1 MKNKI
6 EIKKDIDW
14 EEFETDLRL
23 ERQWRES
30 LPYFSDRELLEIF
43 PEAKNVFSAKIA
55 EWMEEREKIYL
66 SIRRK
71 LTAIKYS
78 VSDETAKQIQ
88 KSMIEIFDGAQLAKI
103 SKHINR
109 LQRLLFLAQK
119 RKAKGGVSD
128 SEVQHA
134 LATPI
139 QDILKQKFQ
148 RSDNKL
154 IGLCPLH
161 KEKSPSFYIYTKNN
175 SFYCYGCQA
184 GGDAINL
191 MRQLHDF
198 SFVQAVR
205 YLVNA

>member
-6 EIKKDIDW
+6 EEKEDIDW
-14 EEFETDLRL
+14 EQFEAELRL
-23 ERQWRES
+23 EREWRES
-30 LPYFSDRELLEIF
+30 QKHFSNRELLEIF
-43 PEAKNVFSAKIA
+43 PEAKDMLASKIS
-55 EWMEEREKIYL
+55 EWMEEREKTL
-66 SIRRK
+66 LAIRRK
-71 LTAIKYS
+71 LTAIKNS
-78 VSDETAKQIQ
+78 TSSETLKQIHR
-88 KSMIEIFDGAQLAKI
+88 SMVEIFDGVQLAKI
-103 SKHINR
+103 SKHIKRLER
-109 LQRLLFLAQK
+109 LQFLAQK

-128 SEVQHA
+128 KEVQSA
-134 LATPI
+134 LSTPI
-139 QDILKQKFQ
+139 EEVLKQKFQ
-148 RSDNKL
+148 KSGNKL

-161 KEKSPSFYIYTKNN
+161 KEESPSFYIYTKNN